1 MRRSPFL
8 QWLPIEVKPTAD
20 VHWGNVMRKFKSRSF
35 VYDAL
40 FVIVVMVAA
49 MASAVL
55 EAGAVLGGLP
65 GIDELPTARSAPAS
79 ADRPAAAGSS
89 VDDALVSVVAPSSVR

>member
-1 MRRSPFL
+1 
-8 QWLPIEVKPTAD
+8 
-20 VHWGNVMRKFKSRSF
+20 MRKFKARSF

-65 GIDELPTARSAPAS
+65 AFDAMPTARSTPPKAE
-79 ADRPAAAGSS
+79 RPAVAGSS
-89 VDDALVSVVAPSSVR
+89 VDGALLSVASQGAAR

>member
-1 MRRSPFL
+1 
-8 QWLPIEVKPTAD
+8 
-20 VHWGNVMRKFKSRSF
+20 MRKFKFRAF

-40 FVIVVMVAA
+40 FVILIMAAA

-65 GIDELPTARSAPAS
+65 TIDVAPTARSTPPS

-89 VDDALVSVVAPSSVR
+89 VDGALVSVAAPSSAD

>member
-1 MRRSPFL
+1 
-8 QWLPIEVKPTAD
+8 
-20 VHWGNVMRKFKSRSF
+20 MRKFKTRSF

-65 GIDELPTARSAPAS
+65 AIDAVPVARSAPPR
-79 ADRPAAAGSS
+79 ADHPATAGSS
-89 VDDALVSVVAPSSVR
+89 VDGALVSVAGAGSVR